1 MIYFLLFEYWFIA
14 KVRLFENGMKRT
26 NNELD
31 KHFIEVSKTDITNW
45 KKTKFSTL
53 IFYMFNNV

>member
-1 MIYFLLFEYWFIA
+1 MMYFLLFEYWFIA
-14 KVRLFENGMKRT
+14 KVRLFKNGMTRT